1 MFPLR
6 DSKSSGIFP
15 FWTIAII
22 VINVYIFILELTSGN
37 PDFFIRRYA
46 LIPSRVDFANIE
58 TLFPFVTSQFIHAG
72 FLHIGSNMLFLW
84 VFGDNVEGKLGH
96 FLFPFFYLLAGA
108 VGALAQ
114 YMIVPN
120 SSIPMLG
127 ASGAIAGVL
136 GAYYVLFPRHSVR
149 ALVLILF
156 FPAIIDVPAS
166 LMLVYWFFTQ
176 VFNSVATIT
185 AGAQLGGVAWFAHV
199 GGFVTGLVVGNI
211 LKR

>member
-1 MFPLR
+1 
-6 DSKSSGIFP
+6 
-15 FWTIAII
+15 
-22 VINVYIFILELTSGN
+22 
-37 PDFFIRRYA
+37 
-46 LIPSRVDFANIE
+46 
-58 TLFPFVTSQFIHAG
+58 
-72 FLHIGSNMLFLW
+72 MLFLW